1 MAPTNTPARQSNVL
15 GRAPPSA
22 GNGSLLRT
30 PRFVFGSAAPSSSA
44 SQFAATPR
52 FRFPDRGGQV
62 SDIEADMSD
71 VAPSS
76 STLTEAEGRTADL
89 QHTHSRDDVIQDSN
103 SDEEEILF
111 QDDPN
116 SSPLEGYAETSYD
129 EGGFDIDAEIDSIFP
144 PTPER
149 RKAKRRRVLS
159 PAPNNPNAD
168 PISSCPSG
176 SSASASPSSSFPA
189 KSPVSSLTSP
199 TTPSR
204 QAISPEPT
212 TPLPSSNTAFN
223 RLPSS
228 STKHPRF
235 LLHHQSNSPSISTN
249 FTQSSQAQPTTAPT
263 STQRRQPHFILPPNT
278 SRPPE
283 HGPNSQTIDQAFAI
297 PGRPRRSTSTTTTTP
312 NCIPGGMAA
321 SVRGWLL
328 EAEAAKH
335 ASQFTD
341 TQTETNTNAKGPR
354 AIQMP
359 PPVRAGTYRL
369 VTEVVDVQH
378 QTSGS
383 TSGHSMYL
391 AGHPAPVTLMT
402 TTHVNTPPMAPASNT
417 INAITNKTIP
427 STTRLQPPT
436 QPIPRKFLL
445 FGNPISTPS
454 CSHGRSSSDT
464 RDHHSP
470 LSASSL
476 APPPTVAKGDKIG
489 IRRGLVWEMEIEEFG
504 GAVCSIRTNECRKAV
519 DGFEDAAGNAVGTRA
534 VGERVEKW
542 VVGVEWDIL

>member
-1 MAPTNTPARQSNVL
+1 MSDI
-15 GRAPPSA
+15 
-22 GNGSLLRT
+22 
-30 PRFVFGSAAPSSSA
+30 APSSSA
-44 SQFAATPR
+44 
-52 FRFPDRGGQV
+52 
-62 SDIEADMSD
+62 
-71 VAPSS
+71 
-76 STLTEAEGRTADL
+76 LTEAEARTADL
-89 QHTHSRDDVIQDSN
+89 QYTHSREDVIQDSN

-111 QDDPN
+111 QADPN
-116 SSPLEGYAETSYD
+116 SSPLEGYAETTYD

-149 RKAKRRRVLS
+149 RKAKRRRVSS

-168 PISSCPSG
+168 PISSCPSH
-176 SSASASPSSSFPA
+176 SSACASPSSTFLP
-189 KSPVSSLTSP
+189 KSPVSSLASP

-204 QAISPEPT
+204 QVNSPGPT
-212 TPLPSSNTAFN
+212 TPLPSSSTAFN

-249 FTQSSQAQPTTAPT
+249 FTQSSQAWPTTAPT

-278 SRPPE
+278 SKPPE
-283 HGPNSQTIDQAFAI
+283 HSPNSQTIDHGFSI
-297 PGRPRRSTSTTTTTP
+297 PGRPRRSISTTTTTP

-335 ASQFTD
+335 ASQFTN
-341 TQTETNTNAKGPR
+341 TQTEANSNAKGPR

-359 PPVRAGTYRL
+359 PPVRVGNYRL

-378 QTSGS
+378 QTSGG
-383 TSGHSMYL
+383 TSGHNTYM
-391 AGHPAPVTLMT
+391 AGHPAPATLIR

-417 INAITNKTIP
+417 INTITNKTIL
-427 STTRLQPPT
+427 STTRLQPPA
-436 QPIPRKFLL
+436 QPIPRKILL

-454 CSHGRSSSDT
+454 RSHSRSSSDA
-464 RDHHSP
+464 RDHHPP
-470 LSASSL
+470 LSASFL

-504 GAVCSIRTNECRKAV
+504 GTVCSIRTNEGRKAI
-519 DGFEDAAGNAVGTRA
+519 DGLGDAAGSAVGTRA

-542 VVGVEWDIL
+542 IVGVEWDIL